1 MIVIMRRA
9 ENRVAFAYTFSPIR
23 LPVNAGIIITMFLTL
38 HLLLLPLDAF
48 DPGKP
53 GPISFW
59 FCSRRR
65 VNVVKRRIGNGGL
78 TLLARCVEA
87 L

>member
-1 MIVIMRRA
+1 
-9 ENRVAFAYTFSPIR
+9 
-23 LPVNAGIIITMFLTL
+23 MFLTL

-65 VNVVKRRIGNGGL
+65 GNVVKRRIGNRGL